1 MSGIIVSQHKESM
14 KTCLEKTQLVGGRA
28 VKAVEDT
35 SPRD

>member
-14 KTCLEKTQLVGGRA
+14 KTCLEKTQLGGRA